1 MGMSESNVVTV
12 RGLRRRY
19 GDRTVVEGRSPA
31 MNTAVGRLVRTE
43 LTLMTREPLTVIFV
57 FVFPVV
63 TMPIIG
69 GSFGTRPTGLSTGS
83 TRRTGTWR
91 PTTRS

>member
-1 MGMSESNVVTV
+1 
-12 RGLRRRY
+12 
-19 GDRTVVEGRSPA
+19 

-63 TMPIIG
+63 TMLIIG
-69 GSFGTRPTGLSTGS
+69 GSFGTTPTVAFSAGCYAGS
-83 TRRTGTWR
+83 PPRDSRAGR
-91 PTTRS
+91 LRSPSW